1 LLKRK
6 LKDINFKQSKTF
18 VLLKQKTNISKN
30 LFIII
35 KLEKQA
41 CTIFAKTIS
50 IAKYKKK
57 IYIYIKKAMLCAIN
71 KID

>member
-41 CTIFAKTIS
+41 CTIFAKTIL
-50 IAKYKKK
+50 IAKYKK
-57 IYIYIKKAMLCAIN
+57 Y
-71 KID
+71 